1 MIINMKKLL
10 AIVVL
15 GLLLISCAQ
24 QNRDDEYSCLID
36 DKSGSQ
42 LVRITN
48 DRIIEKDFTYPIKEE
63 TKDKIYGVLFENQK
77 HETNITFYKR
87 TKKLKLIY
95 LVDGEKIFLYDCTQ
109 LN

>member
-1 MIINMKKLL
+1 M
-10 AIVVL
+10 VL
-15 GLLLISCAQ
+15 GLFLASCTQ
-24 QNRDDEYSCLID
+24 QNRDDEYSCLIS
-36 DKSGSQ
+36 DKSGTQ
-42 LVRITN
+42 LVNITN
-48 DRIIEKDFTYPIKEE
+48 DRIIEKDFSYPIKEE